1 MVLINTVTVEAINTA
16 LIALQRG
23 QSITIGG
30 EKGGTVNNINVT
42 NNGTGSGTDVS
53 PQLNALDKRVTE
65 VEKAE
70 EGLKTENEKQDIRIT
85 VLDEK
90 VAGLEGLGI
99 EDIEFEEGSRTLF
112 IYLVNGDVLDVVI
125 PDSPLS
131 LSLNGTTL
139 TLSSDGETLSNV
151 ELPFIPSSEKGVAG
165 GVATLDSSG
174 RIPYSQLPES
184 AMEFLGQWDASTN
197 TPHLADGTGTNG
209 DFYIVS
215 TGGTVN
221 FGTVAE
227 PRNITFYPNDR
238 VVYEGDIS
246 KWFRLPAGSVSS
258 VNGMSGDVVLNGTNV
273 NYSDAADS
281 PTLKDKIDSVETKA
295 DIQAD
300 WNTSCTTSLSYIK
313 NKPTIPPSPVQSDWN
328 VTDTT
333 SLAYIKNKPNIP
345 TGNVIK
351 AVCVGAYWGIADPT
365 GADNVWI
372 RTTTQ
377 GIIPYQCGGSS
388 AGHQSLGTA
397 SWYFADAYVQNV
409 HGTTILANGYQ
420 LKRYYELDLRSLSS
434 SNFYPIT
441 FPSTDLELDCEI
453 HSPNGSASMA
463 YNQNYIHFKLIA
475 QGWSDTPKRLVIEQ
489 YAVYD
494 AGEITIGSIGMGNR
508 AGGNCVWVRGGMIYR
523 FYSNQTPTLH
533 STDYTYDSQTFSV
546 GPNKTGGTN
555 ANVTIA
561 WEADGL
567 SSARFPNSLYA
578 GLFRGPVADS
588 GNACAT
594 TFAYSKAGLASN
606 PSWLAAWN
614 GYELRAVSP
623 SVVCVSCAGFATC
636 ACYGAKGHIIG
647 NCDYPIMQT
656 TMTGIEDTY
665 AFEGV
670 DGYKCFTYNPSTKV
684 LKAPYFC
691 GTVCGDICGWSIVQD
706 CCEILIKKG
715 FDNLHFICFNGDAKQ
730 CDVYKAICNIVHE
743 CYGAIP
749 STGQSRW
756 ETGFIGYVI
765 FDNSNGICNCF
776 HDIGVINLTS
786 SGKVGFYNNAD
797 SCEIIA
803 CNTCSSR
810 VAGRLTR
817 GFFVL

>member
-65 VEKAE
+65 VEN
-70 EGLKTENEKQDIRIT
+70 ENERQNEKIVR
-85 VLDEK
+85 LDEK
-90 VAGLEGLGI
+90 ISGFEGLGI
-99 EDIEFEEGSRTLF
+99 ESVEFEEGSRTLF

-125 PDSPLS
+125 PDRPLS
-131 LSLNGTTL
+131 LTLNETTL

-246 KWFRLPAGSVSS
+246 KWFRLPAGSVST

-273 NYSDAADS
+273 NYSDAVDS

-333 SLAYIKNKPNIP
+333 SLAYIKNKPTIP

-351 AVCVGAYWGIADPT
+351 AVCANAYWGIADPT

-377 GIIPYQCGGSS
+377 GIIPYQSGGSS
-388 AGHQSLGTA
+388 AGHQSLGTS

-409 HGTTILANGYQ
+409 HGTTIFSNGYQ

-453 HSPNGSASMA
+453 HSPNGSGGID

-475 QGWSDTPKRLVIEQ
+475 QGWSDTFKRLVIEQ

-508 AGGNCVWVRGGMIYR
+508 GGMNCVWVRGGMIYR
-523 FYSNQTPTLH
+523 FYSNQTPTLR
-533 STDYTYDSQTFSV
+533 STDFTYDSQTFSV
-546 GPNKTGGTN
+546 GTNKTGGTN
-555 ANVTIA
+555 VNVTIA
-561 WEADGL
+561 WEANGE

-594 TFAYSKAGLASN
+594 TFAYSKAGLTSN
-606 PSWLAAWN
+606 PAWLAAWN
-614 GYELRAVSP
+614 GYELRTVSP
-623 SVVCVSCAGFATC
+623 SVVCVACAAHATC
-636 ACYGAKGHIIG
+636 ADNI
-647 NCDYPIMQT
+647 
-656 TMTGIEDTY
+656 
-665 AFEGV
+665 
-670 DGYKCFTYNPSTKV
+670 
-684 LKAPYFC
+684 
-691 GTVCGDICGWSIVQD
+691 GWSIVQD

-715 FDNLHFICFNGDAKQ
+715 FDNLYFICFSGDAKQ
-730 CDVYKAICNIVHE
+730 CNVYKAICNIVHE

-765 FDNSNGICNCF
+765 YDNSNGICNCF
-776 HDIGVINLTS
+776 YDIGTINLTS
-786 SGKVGFYNNAD
+786 NGRVTFYSNAD
-797 SCEIIA
+797 SSEFFA
-803 CNTCSSR
+803 CSTCSS
-810 VAGRLTR
+810 VIGGRLTR